1 MATRRFPGGRWG
13 NAEAFIALLRF
24 GVVLPTGTHRPSDI
38 FSLDS
43 IFLHLS
49 VQMSVFWTAGF
60 CNLKTNTGLSRAHC
74 LLGSAQQTNP
84 MDDLLYQKHFGLTQP
99 PFNITPDPN
108 FLYRSATHREGL
120 AQLSYGVRARKGFV
134 VLTGEVGTGKT
145 TLIHALLNDLNGS
158 AHTALIFSAI
168 VSPADLLRTVCE
180 EFGLIEP
187 KRHLRGIHDY
197 LVCLNE
203 FLLESYRKGENCAL
217 IIDESQNLSAEVLES
232 IRLLSNFETSNDKL
246 LQILLVGQPELA
258 VRLNSP
264 ALRQLKQRVVLRH
277 HLRALSLQE
286 CCEYVSNRLKVAGG
300 DRSIFTPTAVESI
313 YSYSGGIPR
322 VVNVL
327 CDNALLT
334 AYALG
339 MKAIDTEIIREVA
352 EDLNITIRL
361 EARPRPGRQVVNNL
375 NGSGATQASGVASAE
390 VRSGMPRSESR
401 PTNVRTFPKSIL
413 PVPFVPPSFL
423 NILAAA
429 LTEAMGPM
437 AKIVL
442 RDQIRTLGESADRF
456 PHAKVDMLLEAVGRE
471 ILNEKMRAKFRS
483 QMLETYTL

>member
-1 MATRRFPGGRWG
+1 M
-13 NAEAFIALLRF
+13 
-24 GVVLPTGTHRPSDI
+24 
-38 FSLDS
+38 
-43 IFLHLS
+43 
-49 VQMSVFWTAGF
+49 
-60 CNLKTNTGLSRAHC
+60 
-74 LLGSAQQTNP
+74 
-84 MDDLLYQKHFGLTQP
+84 DLLYQTYFGSSQA
-99 PFNITPDPN
+99 PFNITPDQG
-108 FLYRSATHREGL
+108 FRYLSASHREGL
-120 AQLSYGVRARKGFV
+120 AQLSYGIRARKGFV

-187 KRHLRGIHDY
+187 KRPFQEIHDY
-197 LVCLNE
+197 LVSLNE

-232 IRLLSNFETSNDKL
+232 IRLLSNFETSKDKL

-264 ALRQLKQRVVLRH
+264 ELRQLKQRVMLRH
-277 HLRALSLQE
+277 HLRALSRQE
-286 CCEYVSNRLKVAGG
+286 WCEYVSNRLKVAGG
-300 DRSIFTPTAVESI
+300 DRSIFTPTALESI

-339 MKAIDTEIIREVA
+339 RKAIDTEIVREVA
-352 EDLNITIRL
+352 DDLNMTHRP
-361 EARPRPGRQVVNNL
+361 EACPRPVRQGVNNR
-375 NGSGATQASGVASAE
+375 NGGGATQTSDVTLGEARLRIACLE
-390 VRSGMPRSESR
+390 PK
-401 PTNVRTFPKSIL
+401 PNVRTFLKSVP
-413 PVPFVPPSFL
+413 PVVFVPPSFL
-423 NILAAA
+423 NALAAA

-442 RDQIRTLGESADRF
+442 RDEIKALGETTDQF
-456 PHAKVDMLLEAVGRE
+456 PHAKVDMLLQSVVRE
-471 ILNEKMRAKFRS
+471 ILNDKMRATFRS
-483 QMLETYTL
+483 QMFEQMMTLQCS